1 MCIRGFRYVYLSM
14 SEHDAFL
21 HVLKA
26 GESAGQANAPL
37 FLDIGCCSKLLSHHP
52 ARPSGVTCSCIVGT
66 DLRHLVQ
73 SGYPSTS
80 VLGCDL
86 QSEFIDLGHTLYG
99 DRDTCQIPFFVGDI
113 LDVALLPFPQ
123 AADESLKDIR
133 GLNELRGRVK
143 YIYAGSLFHLF
154 DEGTQEAI
162 ARRIATLLDVSDGN
176 AAVVFGKH
184 VGKAEEGLID
194 DPRGRYVRQFIEVW
208 LMI

>member
-37 FLDIGCCSKLLSHHP
+37 FLDIGCCM
-52 ARPSGVTCSCIVGT
+52 GT

-123 AADESLKDIR
+123 AADE
-133 GLNELRGRVK
+133 

-194 DPRGRYVRQFIEVW
+194 DPRGRTRYAHSPSSWGQLATGVGHEDRFAGGCRDPSASRA
-208 LMI
+208 

>member
-1 MCIRGFRYVYLSM
+1 M

-37 FLDIGCCSKLLSHHP
+37 FLDIGCCM
-52 ARPSGVTCSCIVGT
+52 GT

-123 AADESLKDIR
+123 AADEVCLSLKDIR
-133 GLNELRGRVK
+133 SLNELRGRVK

-194 DPRGRYVRQFIEVW
+194 DPRGRTRYAHSPSSWGQLATGVGHEDRFAGGCRDPSASRA
-208 LMI
+208 